1 MLCTTT
7 PCIPPPRTVLASSSV
22 VASRTSPLFIWPP
35 RTLIMVFPVIYRYES
50 WTIKKAEHQT
60 IDAFELWCWRRL
72 LRVHPKGDQ
81 PWIFIGRTDTEAKT
95 PTLWPPDA
103 KSRLTGK
110 DPDAGKDWGQKKKG
124 TTENE
129 MVGWHH
135 WHNGDKFEQTPGAS
149 GGQRS
154 LVYCSP
160 WGLKESDTTEWLSS
174 PHSVDCTPRS
184 LCCVFSNPA
193 LTLNQA
199 WRRLRILPYSQL
211 FVLIFSSLFS
221 ST

>member
-1 MLCTTT
+1 MRVSVLLEQESGGLWAEHAPLFYPTAPQLTVVPLAGFPRLPPPRTMPCTTT

-22 VASRTSPLFIWPP
+22 VASRTSPLFIWPL
-35 RTLIMVFPVIYRYES
+35 RILIMFFPVIYRYES

-103 KSRLTGK
+103 KSWLTGK

-124 TTENE
+124 TT
-129 MVGWHH
+129 
-135 WHNGDKFEQTPGAS
+135 
-149 GGQRS
+149 
-154 LVYCSP
+154 
-160 WGLKESDTTEWLSS
+160 
-174 PHSVDCTPRS
+174 
-184 LCCVFSNPA
+184 
-193 LTLNQA
+193 
-199 WRRLRILPYSQL
+199 
-211 FVLIFSSLFS
+211 
-221 ST
+221 